1 MSSRKKSR
9 ASLPRIN
16 RYCVDVF
23 GTLFPKREGWDF
35 ENAFRDAAVYGD
47 DGERETVVLRHRIV
61 ATPLGSFRH
70 GLRQTKRGYIPAI
83 FEVEAGT
90 LVYYPFGA
98 ECQVVYN
105 PIIAMEFVEGLEE
118 IFG

>member
-1 MSSRKKSR
+1 MSSRKKLKSN
-9 ASLPRIN
+9 LPRSS

-23 GTLFPKREGWDF
+23 GTLFPKRAGWDF
-35 ENAFRDAAVYGD
+35 ENAFRDAAVCGG

-61 ATPLGSFRH
+61 ATPHGSFRH
-70 GLRQTKRGYIPAI
+70 GLRQIKHGYIPAI

-90 LVYYPFGA
+90 LVSYSFGA
-98 ECQVVYN
+98 ECQVVQN
-105 PIIAMEFVEGLEE
+105 PIIAMEFIERLEG

>member
-9 ASLPRIN
+9 ASLSRIN

-35 ENAFRDAAVYGD
+35 KNAFRDAAVYGD

-61 ATPLGSFRH
+61 ATTLGSFRH
-70 GLRQTKRGYIPAI
+70 GLRQTKRGYFPAI
-83 FEVEAGT
+83 FEVDAGT
-90 LVYYPFGA
+90 LMSYPFDT
-98 ECQVVYN
+98 ECKAVQN
-105 PIIAMEFVEGLEE
+105 PIIAMELVESVEGLL
-118 IFG
+118 G

>member
-1 MSSRKKSR
+1 MSSRKKLKSN
-9 ASLPRIN
+9 LPRSS

-23 GTLFPKREGWDF
+23 GTLFPKRTGWDF
-35 ENAFRDAAVYGD
+35 ENASQEPAVCGG

-105 PIIAMEFVEGLEE
+105 PIIAMEFVEGLEG